1 VATYSFLVHDLSS
14 VCNRSTRTG
23 TTCVQRELPTLPEH
37 LSSPPVLVG
46 LCCSIF
52 SWLCRAYRLY
62 CKKKYVTKYISLGY
76 L

>member
-1 VATYSFLVHDLSS
+1 MTYHRFV
-14 VCNRSTRTG
+14 TG
-23 TTCVQRELPTLPEH
+23 VPGRVPHVQRELPTLPEH

-62 CKKKYVTKYISLGY
+62 CKTKYVTKSISLGY